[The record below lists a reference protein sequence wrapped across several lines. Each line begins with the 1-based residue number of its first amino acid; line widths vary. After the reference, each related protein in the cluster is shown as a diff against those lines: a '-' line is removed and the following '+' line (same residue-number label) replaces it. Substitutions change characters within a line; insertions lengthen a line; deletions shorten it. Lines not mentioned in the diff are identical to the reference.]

1 MPLQNLSD
9 NLKPASAGFFFYDF
23 KLGHYPT
30 DTKLARQSVSVSV
43 TPRSLSQ
50 CGEMADAQDLK
61 SWDRK
66 KSCGFESHHWYHYAL
81 FMPALQSPDIHH
93 LSAAEGWLELGNARE
108 AQVEL
113 DCISAAAQGR
123 VEVLAVR
130 WGVLAQF
137 KSWEQCVVV
146 AERILEL
153 APREI
158 FGWIHRSY
166 ALHELKRTQTA
177 RDCLLPAIPLF
188 PKIETIPYN
197 LACYECQLGNLAAA
211 RDWFRRALK
220 LHDRADLKARA
231 LADPDLKP
239 LWSEIKKLPAS
250 APDECGGGAL
260 A

>member
-1 MPLQNLSD
+1 MS
-9 NLKPASAGFFFYDF
+9 
-23 KLGHYPT
+23 
-30 DTKLARQSVSVSV
+30 
-43 TPRSLSQ
+43 
-50 CGEMADAQDLK
+50 
-61 SWDRK
+61 
-66 KSCGFESHHWYHYAL
+66 
-81 FMPALQSPDIHH
+81 ALQSPDIHH

-108 AQVEL
+108 AQAEL

-130 WGVLAQF
+130 WGILAQF

-153 APREI
+153 EPDEI

-166 ALHELKRTQTA
+166 ALHELKQTEAA
-177 RDCLLPAIPLF
+177 RDRLQPAIKLF
-188 PKIETIPYN
+188 PKVETIPYN

-220 LHDRADLKARA
+220 LHDQADLKARA
-231 LADPDLKP
+231 LDDPDLKP

-250 APDECGGGAL
+250 APEESGGGAL
-260 A
+260 V